1 MNKIPE
7 KTLKCGFSMPV
18 FGMGT
23 WMMGGDTDRDPADNG
38 DSSVNALR
46 RGLEL
51 GLRHIDTA
59 EIYAEGFS
67 EEITGRA
74 IAGWSREELFI
85 TSKVWPTNLS
95 YDGVLRAVEGSLKRI
110 KTNYLDLYLIHNSND
125 EIPMSET
132 FRALDKLVDEKVVR
146 NIGVSNFAVPRLIK
160 AQELSANKIVVNQV
174 HFNLVCRAPEAEGL
188 IEYALKNDVI
198 ITAWRPLQKATIID
212 AEILKPLAA
221 KYHKTPAQIALN
233 WVVSQP
239 NTVTM
244 STMRSP
250 KHIAENIAAVTWRM
264 DDSDIELLRNH
275 FPGRMT
281 VSDAVPM
288 S

>member
-1 MNKIPE
+1 MTRIPN

-23 WMMGGDTDRDPADNG
+23 WMMGGDENRDATDNG
-38 DSSVNALR
+38 DSSVMALR
-46 RGLEL
+46 QGLEL

-74 IAGWSREELFI
+74 ISGWLRDELFI
-85 TSKVWPTNLS
+85 TSKVWPDNLS
-95 YDGVLRAVEGSLKRI
+95 YDGVLRAIEGSLKRI
-110 KTNYLDLYLIHNSND
+110 KTDYLDLYLIHNPND
-125 EIPMSET
+125 AIPMSET
-132 FRALDKLVDEKVVR
+132 FRALNKLVDEKLVR
-146 NIGVSNFAVPRLIK
+146 NIGVSNFAVPRLAA
-160 AQELSANKIVVNQV
+160 AQKLSEHKIVVNQV
-174 HFNLVCRAPEAEGL
+174 HFNLVSRQPEAEGL
-188 IEYALKNDVI
+188 VEYALKNDVM

-221 KYHKTPAQIALN
+221 KYHKSPAQIALN

-244 STMRSP
+244 STMRNP
-250 KHIAENIAAVTWRM
+250 AHIAENIAAVTWQM
-264 DDSDIELLRNH
+264 DDSDIELLRQR
-275 FPGRMT
+275 FPGQQII
-281 VSDAVPM
+281 SDAVPM
-288 S
+288 T